1 MKGAT
6 VLLSVLT
13 RLLDSLFPRRCVGC
27 GQRAS
32 LGLIC
37 SRCRPVKTELTRFEA
52 GYFGY
57 PYEGIY
63 RKLLH
68 DLKFSHRRDVLPLI
82 RSLVNTDIYASYDF
96 VIPVPSH
103 WLRRLEHGCDPI
115 HLIFQQQRGR
125 VNRCRYTPAFHTL
138 GKDERAKLIRQVFV
152 VTSPEMFKGAN
163 VLIVDD
169 IYTTGATFRELKQ
182 TLLNAG
188 AATVDGYF
196 LTRA

>member
-1 MKGAT
+1 

-13 RLLDSLFPRRCVGC
+13 RLLDPFFPRRCIGC
-27 GQRAS
+27 GKKVS

-37 SRCRPVKTELTRFEA
+37 DRCSPVKREPIPFEA
-52 GYFGY
+52 GFFGY

-68 DLKFSHRRDVLPLI
+68 ELKFHHRRDVLPLI
-82 RSLVNTDIYASYDF
+82 RSLVNTDIYARYDW

-103 WLRRLEHGCDPI
+103 WIRRLEHGCDPV

-125 VNRCRYTPAFHTL
+125 VKRRRYTPAFHSL
-138 GKDERAKLIRQVFV
+138 GKDERAKIIRQVFV
-152 VTSPEMFKGAN
+152 LKAPERVKGVN
-163 VLIVDD
+163 ILIVDD
-169 IYTTGATFRELKQ
+169 IYTTGATYREIKQ
-182 TLLNAG
+182 TLLSAG
-188 AATVDGYF
+188 AASVDGYF